1 MKVET
6 DEVED
11 AEEDDESFAAS
22 KALAFV
28 DANDGNNGNAV
39 VTTAGI
45 ADAIFAYFALCIFP
59 PRFFSRKE
67 ETKDG
72 EEEDAADAAT
82 IMSLRPVTNDTGGL
96 DDADEEDV
104 VEAEAEVEEFEN
116 SDSEATDLDLLF
128 CCLAYLAG
136 SICLVVER
144 DVVGEDVDGGSE
156 LLLLIATATAATI
169 LAV

>member
-1 MKVET
+1 MET
-6 DEVED
+6 DVDEGV
-11 AEEDDESFAAS
+11 EEDDEDFAAS
-22 KALAFV
+22 KSLAFV
-28 DANDGNNGNAV
+28 DANDGNDCNAV

-59 PRFFSRKE
+59 SRFFSWKE

-72 EEEDAADAAT
+72 EEEDVADVAT
-82 IMSLRPVTNDTGGL
+82 IMSLRPVTNDTGGI
-96 DDADEEDV
+96 DDADVEGV
-104 VEAEAEVEEFEN
+104 VEAEVEEFEN

>member
-22 KALAFV
+22 KSLAFV
-28 DANDGNNGNAV
+28 DANDGNDGNAD

-45 ADAIFAYFALCIFP
+45 ADAIFAYFALCNFP

-72 EEEDAADAAT
+72 EEEDVADVAT
-82 IMSLRPVTNDTGGL
+82 ILSLRPVTNDTGVL
-96 DDADEEDV
+96 DDALEERVVDV
-104 VEAEAEVEEFEN
+104 EVEEFEN

-136 SICLVVER
+136 SVCSVVER

-156 LLLLIATATAATI
+156 LLLLIATATAVTI

>member
-11 AEEDDESFAAS
+11 VEEDDESFAAS
-22 KALAFV
+22 KSLAFV

-72 EEEDAADAAT
+72 EEEDAADVAGAAT
-82 IMSLRPVTNDTGGL
+82 IVPFRPVANGTG
-96 DDADEEDV
+96 
-104 VEAEAEVEEFEN
+104 
-116 SDSEATDLDLLF
+116 
-128 CCLAYLAG
+128 C
-136 SICLVVER
+136 
-144 DVVGEDVDGGSE
+144 
-156 LLLLIATATAATI
+156 
-169 LAV
+169 

>member
-11 AEEDDESFAAS
+11 VEEDDESFAAS
-22 KALAFV
+22 KSLAFV

-72 EEEDAADAAT
+72 EEEDAADVAT

-104 VEAEAEVEEFEN
+104 VEAEVEEFEN

-128 CCLAYLAG
+128 CCLAYLALC
-136 SICLVVER
+136 SVVER

>member
-104 VEAEAEVEEFEN
+104 VEAEVEEFEN